1 MGTTTQTGMGL
12 AIHTPTCNYNP
23 TGRSICKERIPS
35 MESASQTGEIAAV
48 SALDDDDGDDDN
60 FNSFNLN
67 VFVVISIFDI
77 HTLFSDLVGKMNQY
91 QRQRCLRSVIL
102 QNSNFR
108 FHGSITVKPEFFLQG
123 NGCTILMWL

>member
-1 MGTTTQTGMGL
+1 MGITTPTGMGT
-12 AIHTPTCNYNP
+12 AVHTPTCNYNP

-48 SALDDDDGDDDN
+48 SALDDDDDYDDGDDDN

-77 HTLFSDLVGKMNQY
+77 HTLFLNLVGKMNQY
-91 QRQRCLRSVIL
+91 HRQRHMRSV
-102 QNSNFR
+102 
-108 FHGSITVKPEFFLQG
+108 
-123 NGCTILMWL
+123 M